1 MATSRASG
9 EAHSSTRAD
18 YDKMPGHWLLAR
30 MGKRVLRPGGRELTE
45 EMLRKV
51 GIGHSDDVVELGPG
65 LGTTTRLIMERHPA
79 SVVGVERDR
88 AAAVAVS
95 AAVVLDR
102 ADYRCIVADAAET
115 GLDGNSADIVV
126 AEALLTLQSDE
137 KKRSVL
143 DEAHRILRPGGRLAL
158 HELCM
163 RPETVDLETQQ
174 LVSRELSF
182 AVRVGAR
189 PLTAPGWREL
199 AESAGF
205 EVRHASTVPMRLLQP
220 RRLVRDE
227 GLMRSVKIA
236 FNVLRNG
243 PARRRVRAMRGTF
256 RRHADHLGAV
266 ALVAAK
272 RSEPP
277 SG

>member
-9 EAHSSTRAD
+9 EAYSSTRAD

-51 GIGHSDDVVELGPG
+51 GIGPSDDVVELGPG
-65 LGTTTRLIMERHPA
+65 LGATTRLIMERHPA
-79 SVVGVERDR
+79 SVVGVERDK

-137 KKRSVL
+137 KKRSIL

-163 RPETVDLETQQ
+163 RPETVDLETRQ

-205 EVRHASTVPMRLLQP
+205 EVQHASTVPMRLLQP
-220 RRLVRDE
+220 RRLIRDE
-227 GLMRSVKIA
+227 GLMRTVKIA

>member
-1 MATSRASG
+1 MATSRAPD
-9 EAHSSTRAD
+9 EASSSSRAD

-45 EMLRKV
+45 EMLRQV
-51 GIGHSDDVVELGPG
+51 EIGPSDDVVELGPG
-65 LGTTTRLIMERHPA
+65 LGATTRLIMERHPA
-79 SVVGVERDR
+79 SVVGVERDK

-115 GLDGNSADIVV
+115 GLDCSSADIVV
-126 AEALLTLQSDE
+126 AEALLTLQSDG
-137 KKRSVL
+137 KKREIL
-143 DEAHRILRPGGRLAL
+143 NEAHRILRPGGRLAL

-199 AESAGF
+199 AQGAGF
-205 EVRHASTVPMRLLQP
+205 DVQHASTVPMRLLQP
-220 RRLVRDE
+220 RRLISDE
-227 GLMRSVKIA
+227 GLMRTVKIA

-243 PARRRVRAMRGTF
+243 PARRRVRVMRGTF

-266 ALVAAK
+266 ALVATK